1 MLEVIEARKSER
13 MYEIWRS
20 FYVNYMDTVKD
31 EAVVHDNREILVS
44 QKTALKRSF
53 WKSVIIKHVD

>member
-1 MLEVIEARKSER
+1 
-13 MYEIWRS
+13 
-20 FYVNYMDTVKD
+20 MDTVKD